1 MSSAIDVARRV
12 IDTEI
17 KGLKAL
23 RESLSDEF
31 TRAITNL
38 NQVNG
43 RVFVTGV
50 GKSGHV
56 ARKIA
61 ATLASTG
68 TPAIY
73 IHPTEASHGDMGMMT
88 KDDAVIALSR
98 SGETRELS
106 DITAYTQRFD
116 IPLIA
121 LTSQADS
128 ALARAAKHILLL
140 PDADE
145 ACAETRAPT
154 TSALLQMAMG
164 DALAVALL
172 EAKGF
177 TASDFKAFHPG
188 GSLGASLL
196 TISELMHDGDALPL
210 VVYTAAVSE
219 AINVM
224 SEKGF
229 GCVGIT
235 DSGKLVGIITDGDL
249 RRHLTQSASLAEK
262 SVTQIMTKSPRTAA
276 PHELAANVLRR
287 MTSENVQILQ
297 IFITQDGRPIGITH
311 MHDFLRAGLI

>member
-17 KGLKAL
+17 KGLDAL
-23 RESLSDEF
+23 RGALSDSF
-31 TRAITNL
+31 NYAIDTL
-38 NQVNG
+38 LKLNG

-73 IHPTEASHGDMGMMT
+73 IHPTEASHGDMGMLT

-98 SGETRELS
+98 SGETKELS
-106 DITAYTQRFD
+106 DITAFTQRFN

-121 LTSQADS
+121 ITAARDS
-128 ALARAAKHILLL
+128 TLGRAAAHTLIL

-154 TSALLQMAMG
+154 TSTILQMALG
-164 DALAVALL
+164 DAIAVALL
-172 EAKGF
+172 ESRGF
-177 TASDFKAFHPG
+177 TAGDFKTFHPA

-196 TISELMHDGDALPL
+196 SVSDVMHSGADMPL
-210 VVYTAAVSE
+210 IDDSARVSQ
-219 AINVM
+219 ATKIM

-235 DSGKLVGIITDGDL
+235 KANKLIGIITDGDL
-249 RRHLTQSASLAEK
+249 RRH
-262 SVTQIMTKSPRTAA
+262 VTGADNIAQKIVTEIMTSNPRTTTKDA
-276 PHELAANVLRR
+276 LAATALRR
-287 MTSENVQILQ
+287 MTGENIQILQ
-297 IFITQDGRPIGITH
+297 LFVVENGAPVGIVH

>member
-17 KGLKAL
+17 KGLHAL
-23 RESLSDEF
+23 RESLSGEF
-31 TRAITNL
+31 ALAIKTL
-38 NQVNG
+38 NIISG

-121 LTSQADS
+121 
-128 ALARAAKHILLL
+128 
-140 PDADE
+140 
-145 ACAETRAPT
+145 
-154 TSALLQMAMG
+154 
-164 DALAVALL
+164 
-172 EAKGF
+172 
-177 TASDFKAFHPG
+177 
-188 GSLGASLL
+188 
-196 TISELMHDGDALPL
+196 
-210 VVYTAAVSE
+210 
-219 AINVM
+219 
-224 SEKGF
+224 
-229 GCVGIT
+229 
-235 DSGKLVGIITDGDL
+235 
-249 RRHLTQSASLAEK
+249 
-262 SVTQIMTKSPRTAA
+262 
-276 PHELAANVLRR
+276 
-287 MTSENVQILQ
+287 
-297 IFITQDGRPIGITH
+297 
-311 MHDFLRAGLI
+311 